1 MIVFFKSTDGRD
13 FVLYHIKETILVEGI
28 YDKIK
33 LSGFID
39 GVILVSGGFSVFN
52 NKYLQKTISTMA
64 KKTGLVILTDS
75 DSAGIKIRN
84 FVKQLSP
91 DANILNAYVPEIKGK
106 EKRKDKSSK
115 EGLLGVEGISEEI
128 IIDALKKSGAT
139 IEGTSLMP
147 KTQRE
152 ITKADMYRLG
162 LSGKENSLYLRQEI
176 SKKLGLPSKL
186 SANSLLDVINRLLT
200 YEELEEMVN
209 SINIP

>member
-1 MIVFFKSTDGRD
+1 M
-13 FVLYHIKETILVEGI
+13 YHIKEAILVEGI

-33 LSGFID
+33 LSQFID
-39 GVILVSGGFSVFN
+39 GVILVSGGFSVMN
-52 NKYLQKTISTMA
+52 NKSLQKAIKTMA
-64 KKTGLVILTDS
+64 EKTGLVILTDS

-84 FVKQLSP
+84 FVKQLAP
-91 DANILNAYVPEIKGK
+91 DSNILNAYVPEIKGR

-128 IIDALKKSGAT
+128 IIDALKKSGAL
-139 IEGTSLMP
+139 IEGSKLSP
-147 KTQRE
+147 KAQRE
-152 ITKADMYRLG
+152 ITKTDMYRLG

-200 YEELEEMVN
+200 YEELKEMVD
-209 SINIP
+209 SISIP

>member
-1 MIVFFKSTDGRD
+1 M
-13 FVLYHIKETILVEGI
+13 
-28 YDKIK
+28 
-33 LSGFID
+33 
-39 GVILVSGGFSVFN
+39 
-52 NKYLQKTISTMA
+52 
-64 KKTGLVILTDS
+64 
-75 DSAGIKIRN
+75 
-84 FVKQLSP
+84 
-91 DANILNAYVPEIKGK
+91 
-106 EKRKDKSSK
+106 
-115 EGLLGVEGISEEI
+115 GVEGISEEI

>member
-1 MIVFFKSTDGRD
+1 M
-13 FVLYHIKETILVEGI
+13 YHIKETILVEGI

-33 LSGFID
+33 LSAFID
-39 GVILVSGGFSVFN
+39 GVILVSGGFSVMN
-52 NKYLQKTISTMA
+52 NKYLQKTIITMA
-64 KKTGLVILTDS
+64 EKTGLIILTDS

-91 DANILNAYVPEIKGK
+91 NSNILNAYVPEIKGK

-139 IEGTSLMP
+139 VEGTSVLP
-147 KTQRE
+147 KAERE

-162 LSGKENSLYLRQEI
+162 LSGKDNSVFLRQEI

-186 SANSLLDVINRLLT
+186 SSNSLLDVINRLLT
-200 YEELEEMVN
+200 YEELKEMVD
-209 SINIP
+209 SISIP